1 MNVSKKEAYR
11 LFWLVKGHIRT
22 TDATVLSSVDSYF
35 KRLWIAGS
43 NGAPLSDYEEGF
55 EEAWRQKMDCRF
67 IAAMDHSGGSTGG
80 VLERYGREYTE
91 DNKMD
96 RVHEMRMRMVNAPA
110 FSDEN
115 IWAAILYQDTVT
127 RGMVN
132 VLDEKGIDTF
142 LKIDSG
148 CDADGTLKQFPVKQ
162 MLEFATNGIG
172 PKIYGTKMR
181 SIVKGVGMVHP
192 VLKQQFTLA
201 RTICD
206 YGLVPII
213 EPEIPI
219 DNPIKAKVES
229 ALMYH
234 LQEFLDE
241 FPGKCIL
248 KLTPP
253 EVPNLYHNL
262 TAFPN
267 VERVVFLSGGYS
279 TAEACN
285 RLGLNDDVTASFSR
299 ALSEGLLHSQTD
311 AEFDA
316 KLSQN
321 IQMITA

>member
-1 MNVSKKEAYR
+1 MS
-11 LFWLVKGHIRT
+11 
-22 TDATVLSSVDSYF
+22 
-35 KRLWIAGS
+35 
-43 NGAPLSDYEEGF
+43 
-55 EEAWRQKMDCRF
+55 RF

-91 DNKMD
+91 DNKME
-96 RVHEMRMRMVNAPA
+96 RVHEMRLRMVNSPG
-110 FSDEN
+110 FNDSN

-132 VLDEKGIDTF
+132 ILDEKGIDTF

-148 CDADGTLKQFPVKQ
+148 VNEDGTLKQFPVKQ
-162 MLEFATNGIG
+162 MLEWATNGIG

-181 SIVKGVGMVHP
+181 SIVHSAGMVHP

-201 RTICD
+201 HTICE

-213 EPEIPI
+213 EPEVPI
-219 DNPIKAKVES
+219 DHPIKGEVED

-262 TAFPN
+262 TVFHN

-279 TAEACN
+279 TNEACN
-285 RLGLNDDVTASFSR
+285 KLGLNDNVTASFSR
-299 ALSEGLLHSQTD
+299 ALSEGLKYKLTD
-311 AEFDA
+311 EEFNVILGNNIERIAEASND
-316 KLSQN
+316 
-321 IQMITA
+321 

>member
-1 MNVSKKEAYR
+1 MGII
-11 LFWLVKGHIRT
+11 WM
-22 TDATVLSSVDSYF
+22 
-35 KRLWIAGS
+35 
-43 NGAPLSDYEEGF
+43 SDN
-55 EEAWRQKMDCRF
+55 RF

-91 DNKMD
+91 DNKME
-96 RVHEMRMRMVNAPA
+96 RVHEMRMRMVNSPD
-110 FSDEN
+110 FNDSN

-148 CDADGTLKQFPVKQ
+148 CDEDGTLKQFPVKQ
-162 MLEFATNGIG
+162 MLEWATNGIG

-201 RTICD
+201 RTIWD

-213 EPEIPI
+213 EPEVPI

-229 ALMYH
+229 ALMFH

-241 FPGKCIL
+241 YPGKCIL

-262 TAFPN
+262 TVFPN
-267 VERVVFLSGGYS
+267 VERVVFLSGGYA
-279 TAEACN
+279 TQEACR
-285 RLGLNDDVTASFSR
+285 RLSANADVTASFSR
-299 ALSEGLLHSQTD
+299 ALSEGLNYSLTD

-316 KLSQN
+316 KIKNN
-321 IQMITA
+321 IKQITEACS

>member
-1 MNVSKKEAYR
+1 MIKRFGAK
-11 LFWLVKGHIRT
+11 T
-22 TDATVLSSVDSYF
+22 SSV
-35 KRLWIAGS
+35 KQVKHM
-43 NGAPLSDYEEGF
+43 SDH
-55 EEAWRQKMDCRF
+55 RF

-80 VLERYGREYTE
+80 VLERYGQAYTE
-91 DNKMD
+91 ADKMEK
-96 RVHEMRMRMVNAPA
+96 VHAMRLRMVNSPD
-110 FSDEN
+110 FNDSN
-115 IWAAILYQDTVT
+115 IWGAILYQDTVT

-148 CDADGTLKQFPVKQ
+148 CDEDGTLKQFPVKQ

-172 PKIYGTKMR
+172 PRIYGTKMR
-181 SIVKGVGMVHP
+181 SIVHGVGMIHP

-201 RTICD
+201 RTIWEH
-206 YGLVPII
+206 GLVPII
-213 EPEIPI
+213 EPEVPI
-219 DNPIKAKVES
+219 DHPIKAEVED

-241 FPGKCIL
+241 YLGKCIL

-262 TAFPN
+262 TVFPN

-285 RLGLNDDVTASFSR
+285 RLGLNDNVSASFSR
-299 ALSEGLLHSQTD
+299 ALSEGLRYDLTD
-311 AEFDA
+311 EEFNA
-316 KLSQN
+316 KISNN
-321 IQMITA
+321 IKQITEASE

>member
-1 MNVSKKEAYR
+1 
-11 LFWLVKGHIRT
+11 
-22 TDATVLSSVDSYF
+22 
-35 KRLWIAGS
+35 
-43 NGAPLSDYEEGF
+43 
-55 EEAWRQKMDCRF
+55 MDTRF
-67 IAAMDHSGGSTGG
+67 IAALDQSGGSTPGA
-80 VLERYGREYTE
+80 LDRYGVEYTE
-91 DNKMD
+91 HNMFDKIHD
-96 RVHEMRMRMVNAPA
+96 MRMRMVNSPD
-110 FSDEN
+110 FNDEN

-132 VLDEKGIDTF
+132 ILDEKGIDTF

-162 MLEFATNGIG
+162 ILEWATSNWG

-181 SIVKGVGMVHP
+181 SIVHGTGMVHP

-201 RTICD
+201 RTICE

-213 EPEIPI
+213 EPEVPI
-219 DNPIKAKVES
+219 DHPNKSEVED

-262 TAFPN
+262 TVFPN

-279 TAEACN
+279 TNEACN
-285 RLGLNDDVTASFSR
+285 RLGLNDNVTASFSR
-299 ALSEGLLHSQTD
+299 ALSEGLRYDLTD
-311 AEFDA
+311 DDFNATI
-316 KLSQN
+316 SSN
-321 IQMITA
+321 IKKITEASE

>member
-1 MNVSKKEAYR
+1 
-11 LFWLVKGHIRT
+11 
-22 TDATVLSSVDSYF
+22 
-35 KRLWIAGS
+35 
-43 NGAPLSDYEEGF
+43 
-55 EEAWRQKMDCRF
+55 MDHRF

-80 VLERYGREYTE
+80 VLERYGQAYTE
-91 DNKMD
+91 EDKMEK
-96 RVHEMRMRMVNAPA
+96 VHAMRLRMVNSPD
-110 FSDEN
+110 FNDKN
-115 IWAAILYQDTVT
+115 IWGAILYQDTVT

-172 PKIYGTKMR
+172 PRIYGTKMR
-181 SIVKGVGMVHP
+181 SIVHGTGMIHP

-213 EPEIPI
+213 EPEVPI
-219 DNPIKAKVES
+219 DHPIKGEVED

-262 TAFPN
+262 TVFPN
-267 VERVVFLSGGYS
+267 VEKVVFLSGGYA
-279 TAEACN
+279 TQEACR
-285 RLGLNDDVTASFSR
+285 RLSMNSDITASFSR
-299 ALSEGLLHSQTD
+299 ALSEGLNYNLTD
-311 AEFDA
+311 AEFNA
-316 KLSQN
+316 KISQN
-321 IQMITA
+321 IKMIKEACGAVSH

>member
-1 MNVSKKEAYR
+1 M
-11 LFWLVKGHIRT
+11 
-22 TDATVLSSVDSYF
+22 
-35 KRLWIAGS
+35 
-43 NGAPLSDYEEGF
+43 SDH
-55 EEAWRQKMDCRF
+55 RF

-80 VLERYGREYTE
+80 VLERYEREYTE
-91 DNKMD
+91 DNKME
-96 RVHEMRMRMVNAPA
+96 RVHEMRLRMVNSPG
-110 FSDEN
+110 FNDSN

-132 VLDEKGIDTF
+132 ILDEKGIDTF

-148 CDADGTLKQFPVKQ
+148 VNEDGTLKQFPVKQ
-162 MLEFATNGIG
+162 MLEWATNGIG

-181 SIVKGVGMVHP
+181 SIVHSAGMVHP

-201 RTICD
+201 RTICE

-213 EPEIPI
+213 EPEVPI
-219 DNPIKAKVES
+219 DHPIKGEVED

-262 TAFPN
+262 TVFPN
-267 VERVVFLSGGYS
+267 VERVVFLSGGYT
-279 TAEACN
+279 TAEACSKL
-285 RLGLNDDVTASFSR
+285 RLNNSVVASFSR
-299 ALSEGLLHSQTD
+299 ALSEGLKYKLTD
-311 AEFDA
+311 EEFNVILGNNIERIAEASND
-316 KLSQN
+316 
-321 IQMITA
+321 

>member
-1 MNVSKKEAYR
+1 MTKH
-11 LFWLVKGHIRT
+11 FGVKT
-22 TDATVLSSVDSYF
+22 SSV
-35 KRLWIAGS
+35 KQERVM
-43 NGAPLSDYEEGF
+43 SDH
-55 EEAWRQKMDCRF
+55 RF

-80 VLERYGREYTE
+80 VLERYGQTYTE
-91 DNKMD
+91 EDKMEK
-96 RVHEMRMRMVNAPA
+96 VHAMRLRMVNSPD
-110 FSDEN
+110 FNDSN
-115 IWAAILYQDTVT
+115 IWGAILYQDTVT

-132 VLDEKGIDTF
+132 ILDEKGIDTF

-162 MLEFATNGIG
+162 MLEWATNGIG

-181 SIVKGVGMVHP
+181 SIVHGVGMIHP

-201 RTICD
+201 RTIWD

-213 EPEIPI
+213 EPEVPI
-219 DNPIKAKVES
+219 DHPIKEEVED

-262 TAFPN
+262 TVFSN

-285 RLGLNDDVTASFSR
+285 KLGLNDNVTASFSR
-299 ALSEGLLHSQTD
+299 ALSEGLRYDLTD
-311 AEFDA
+311 EEFNA
-316 KLSQN
+316 TISSN
-321 IQMITA
+321 IKKITEASA